1 MDQTTDATNS
11 APTMY
16 SFSMQEMV
24 TLEDA
29 ISYTF
34 MSRNKR
40 FMIEITAERLEGEG
54 SLVDE
59 FYQFKDDL
67 DDPDILCDFETWAI
81 GPIHERVRKLV
92 PVPVSR
98 PTTLLEYYD
107 AETYVFEL
115 FNEGGVLKANEL
127 AFDPKIFGDAS
138 PKVAIVE
145 NAEIQLFTS
154 RDVPRDGIVSRSA
167 LPTVPLIPASQ
178 LVRAAS
184 LDSVEEVL
192 CEIPRIVR
200 KVNTMDEFFFKQCD
214 MRHGFQREVEI
225 LARLQKISEH
235 DPSLRT
241 SRIVGLVNWD
251 GQESLLMG
259 MLLER
264 INGITLHDA
273 MLDASVAERRRWM
286 DQVDET
292 VKKLHKYGIVWGD
305 VKPDNVMIGPSGD
318 AILIDFGGGCTLEYI
333 EMELQETEEG
343 DLQGLKNL
351 RSRLLS

>member
-11 APTMY
+11 TPTMY

-24 TLEDA
+24 TLEDS
-29 ISYTF
+29 IFYTF

-54 SLVDE
+54 SLIDE

-67 DDPDILCDFETWAI
+67 NDPDILCDFETWAI
-81 GPIHERVRKLV
+81 DPIHERVKNLV

-98 PTTLLEYYD
+98 PTTLLEYYNAD
-107 AETYVFEL
+107 THVFEL
-115 FNEGGVLKANEL
+115 YNQGSILKATEL

-138 PKVAIVE
+138 PKVSIIE
-145 NAEIQLFTS
+145 NAEIHLFKS
-154 RDVPRDGIVSRSA
+154 REVPRDGIVSRSA
-167 LPTVPLIPASQ
+167 LPTVPLIPASR
-178 LVRAAS
+178 LVRAAG
-184 LDSVEEVL
+184 LDSIEEVM
-192 CEIPRIVR
+192 CEAPRIVR
-200 KVNTMDEFFFKQCD
+200 K
-214 MRHGFQREVEI
+214 REVEI

-235 DPSLRT
+235 DPSIRT

-264 INGITLHDA
+264 INGTTLYDA
-273 MLDASVAERRRWM
+273 MLNASVAERRRWM
-286 DQVDET
+286 DQIDET
-292 VKKLHKYGIVWGD
+292 VKRLHKHGIVWGD

-318 AILIDFGGGCTLEYI
+318 AIIIDFGGGCTLQYVD
-333 EMELQETEEG
+333 MELQETKEG
-343 DLQGLKNL
+343 DLQDLKKL